1 MSKARYA
8 NIGLPSPFVSAH
20 AGTLARKHAH
30 ARMRMSTHATTR
42 PHTYTHSEE
51 YAKNKTLVKTAK
63 ENLRQVLQFSNCEL
77 RLMVKFPA
85 KREPHNEHV
94 NKIAHAHTHTHT
106 HTGGTQYTCNL
117 E

>member
-1 MSKARYA
+1 
-8 NIGLPSPFVSAH
+8 
-20 AGTLARKHAH
+20 
-30 ARMRMSTHATTR
+30 MSTHATTR